1 MSSYFQPEPLR
12 LGCRGFADDEIAALR
27 RLLALIQS
35 HLPRRWALAQADESP
50 ELTIVNL
57 DAEPATRADG
67 ASVVGCAL
75 RPKQHAHGT
84 LYRPIR
90 AYQLLSLLGGFQ
102 PRGDGRTV
110 DGTTDR
116 VDAWRYRLRS
126 WPAQAMGWPRD
137 WWSVMAAIRG
147 VHRSG
152 AEIAAQTGLAHDVV
166 AACLTELD
174 RLSAVDAEAVT
185 AAAAPS
191 PPVRE
196 RATHWRE
203 LSRRVGQML
212 GFAR

>member
-12 LGCRGFADDEIAALR
+12 LGCRGFAEDEIAALR
-27 RLLALIQS
+27 RLLALLQS
-35 HLPRRWALAQADESP
+35 HLPRRWALARADEAP
-50 ELTIVNL
+50 ALTIVNL
-57 DAEPATRADG
+57 DAEPATCADG

-75 RPKQHAHGT
+75 RPKLHAHGT

-102 PRGDGRTV
+102 ARGEDPALDDAPGRF
-110 DGTTDR
+110 
-116 VDAWRYRLRS
+116 DAWRYRLRS

-137 WWSVMAAIRG
+137 WWTVMAAIRG
-147 VHRSG
+147 VHRSP

-166 AACLTELD
+166 AACLTELG
-174 RLSAVDAEAVT
+174 RLSAVDAEA
-185 AAAAPS
+185 APAAAPAL
-191 PPVRE
+191 PARA

-203 LSRRVGQML
+203 LSRRVGQIL